1 MAINYGA
8 GFLPQ
13 GLYNNISNT
22 LQQGYAD
29 RRKLDEKRM
38 ENLGGFLGN
47 LANYNVQK
55 GEKAKERLTK
65 NYETQ
70 RKRLQDQMTQI
81 DPRSPKMGLL
91 RNQINNLDNEY
102 TQAIENFEG
111 TGFLKMGRDQS
122 QLGIGDYQGVNVTPG
137 DTRAEFANLDA
148 ARRLRDQNTINNENL
163 LPAALAKVG
172 VSQNPVI
179 QQEEQRLY
187 GLQTKRD
194 DEKSAKQLERDLS
207 KIQAQGDQS
216 LRGINAQQAG
226 ADRRAALSAGRG
238 EQIEKLRMD
247 RLQAQIANDQ
257 NMAELRLKMAE
268 AQAQPKPPSQEK
280 IFRLAMDLTKSQFGP
295 DQQPDPVM
303 FQKRFEANIRDLTM
317 MMGGGPQ
324 AFGPEKPKPGN
335 LFENPEK
342 GAEGEGPKVTKLTK
356 NQADRLESQIRDVLD
371 RADGIFGFGKAS
383 PEMQQHVSVLATNQR
398 RAIDM
403 YNQTPDSNK
412 DLKAELAQRITEY
425 SKAINEAA
433 NLLDR

>member
-29 RRKLDEKRM
+29 RRRLEEKRM

-47 LANYNVQK
+47 LANYNIQK

-70 RKRLQDQMTQI
+70 RKRLQEQMLQI

-91 RNQINNLDNEY
+91 RNQINDLDSEY
-102 TQAIENFEG
+102 TQAIEGFEG
-111 TGFLKMGRDQS
+111 TGFLRMGRDQS
-122 QLGIGDYQGVNVTPG
+122 KLGIGDYQGVDVRPEDTP
-137 DTRAEFANLDA
+137 AEFANLDV
-148 ARRLRDQNTINNENL
+148 ARRLRDQNKIANENL
-163 LPAALAKVG
+163 LQSALAKVG
-172 VSQNPVI
+172 VSNNPII
-179 QQEEQRLY
+179 QAEEQRLY

-194 DEKSAKQLERDLS
+194 DDKAAKQLKRDLS
-207 KIQAQGDQS
+207 KIEAQGDQS
-216 LRGINAQQAG
+216 YRGIQAQQAG
-226 ADRRAALSAGRG
+226 ANQRALIGAEKN
-238 EQIEKLRMD
+238 EQIQKLQME
-247 RLQAQIANDQ
+247 RLQAQIANEQ
-257 NMAELRLKMAE
+257 EMGNLRLQIAE
-268 AQAQPKPPSQEK
+268 AKAQPKPPSQDK
-280 IFRLAMDLTKSQFGP
+280 IFKLALDITEAQLGP
-295 DQQPDPVM
+295 DQQTDPVM
-303 FQKRFEANIRDLTM
+303 FQKRFETNIRDLTM

-324 AFGPEKPKPGN
+324 AFGPEKPKPGD
-335 LFENPEK
+335 LFENPGGGK
-342 GAEGEGPKVTKLTK
+342 AEPEPKITKLTK
-356 NQADRLESQIRDVLD
+356 SQATSLESQIRDLLD

-383 PEMQQHVSVLATNQR
+383 PEMQQHVSVLATTQR
-398 RAIDM
+398 RVIDM

-412 DLKAELAQRITEY
+412 EKKAELAQRITEY